1 MGHLE
6 SNAQPSSAT
15 QKWPL
20 NTGIPGLLRDSAMA
34 LWYLITK
41 VTGPARSLLQCRGLH
56 RITASFRAHPPAPAW
71 GPPRAAETVRIWDGV
86 SRYIL
91 RQFALNKVGLAISSS
106 PPTLLVP
113 GVLNL
118 QTTS

>member
-71 GPPRAAETVRIWDGV
+71 GPPRAAGSLTDKRQLL
-86 SRYIL
+86 SRQHLSPARLPQVTGEGELGKAARATEPL
-91 RQFALNKVGLAISSS
+91 RCLR
-106 PPTLLVP
+106 
-113 GVLNL
+113 
-118 QTTS
+118 